1 MTIALFL
8 ALFTDNQLIQNID
21 TFQIC
26 LAYLCLVMRR
36 LIISAK
42 YGFFRPEELE
52 RLCHPAPEWSNDK
65 TQRKFIGQ
73 GWSNPEKFPGL
84 IEDEMTSAMDEN
96 DICLQGIPIELEED
110 SASDVSAQKSSSL
123 FPPKTSAT
131 KLREIASGFL
141 LFNIIKSTYTIL

>member
-1 MTIALFL
+1 MITIAFL
-8 ALFTDNQLIQNID
+8 IAHFGDDVLLKNID
-21 TFQIC
+21 TFQIT
-26 LAYLCLVMRR
+26 LAYLCLFTRR

-96 DICLQGIPIELEED
+96 L
-110 SASDVSAQKSSSL
+110 SL
-123 FPPKTSAT
+123 
-131 KLREIASGFL
+131 IH
-141 LFNIIKSTYTIL
+141 I

>member
-1 MTIALFL
+1 
-8 ALFTDNQLIQNID
+8 
-21 TFQIC
+21 
-26 LAYLCLVMRR
+26 MRR

-42 YGFFRPEELE
+42 YGFFRSEELE

-96 DICLQGIPIELEED
+96 DICLHGIPIEVDESVAELI
-110 SASDVSAQKSSSL
+110 SKQ
-123 FPPKTSAT
+123 
-131 KLREIASGFL
+131 
-141 LFNIIKSTYTIL
+141 